1 MYNFTLFFCFSK
13 PVKIVFIF
21 SENGKIEYG
30 EFRNFMM
37 KQYKEQNTDI
47 DSEKQIRQA
56 FKVFDRDGNGCI
68 DKKELR

>member
-1 MYNFTLFFCFSK
+1 
-13 PVKIVFIF
+13 
-21 SENGKIEYG
+21 
-30 EFRNFMM
+30 MM